1 MIIWKSNDIIF
12 VEESKGKLVTKA
24 TFAKMARGEMVRFMA
39 KNRVRD
45 INEIKE
51 FNILGFCSRDD
62 LSNDNKIVFERRK

>member
-1 MIIWKSNDIIF
+1 
-12 VEESKGKLVTKA
+12 
-24 TFAKMARGEMVRFMA
+24 MARGEMVRFMA

-51 FNILGFCSRDD
+51 FNILGFCYRDD